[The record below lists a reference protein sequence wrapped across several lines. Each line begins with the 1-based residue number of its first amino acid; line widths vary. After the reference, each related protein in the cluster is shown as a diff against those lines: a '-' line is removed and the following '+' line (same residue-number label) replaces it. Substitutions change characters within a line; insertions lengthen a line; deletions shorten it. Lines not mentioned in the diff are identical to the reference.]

1 MALHKIRDFEPNY
14 LDYFDGQNILSF
26 DLYSRDEKV
35 GSVDDMLV
43 DEEGHIRYLVINTG
57 VWIFGKKVLLP
68 IGQARILYSDRRVY
82 ADSLMREQ
90 VEALPEYN
98 EDAVLD
104 RSYEDQVQRGY
115 RPAGSMGMSDRAGV
129 SSVGETAP
137 TSSSDRYDYDRDS
150 ELYGLNESDHTN
162 LKLYEERLIS
172 NKTRRKVGEVEIG
185 KRVEIETTR
194 VSIPL
199 EKEQVVVE
207 RVDPMTTTATASTDS
222 TAFQEGIVARIEV
235 YEEVPDVR
243 KETVVREQVNIR
255 KEVEQETA
263 TVREEV
269 RREELE
275 VYPEGK
281 PAQSRDHDSL
291 V

>member
-68 IGQARILYSDRRVY
+68 IGQARISYSDRRVY

-115 RPAGSMGMSDRAGV
+115 RSAGSMGVSDRASV
-129 SSVGETAP
+129 SAVGATVP
-137 TSSSDRYDYDRDS
+137 MSSSDRYDYEGDS

-162 LKLYEERLIS
+162 LRLYEERLIA

-185 KRVEIETTR
+185 KRVETETTR

-207 RVDPMTTTATASTDS
+207 RVDPTTTNANASTDP
-222 TAFQEGIVARIEV
+222 TAFQEGVVARIDV

-263 TVREEV
+263 TVQEEV

-275 VYPEGK
+275 VHPEGK
-281 PAQSRDHDSL
+281 PAQPRDRDSL